1 MFCNVIETL
10 HVSHADFKRFVMF
23 CKRLSSDSA
32 AHDYSGARLIR
43 MANCSSITHNT
54 VYYLFITS

>member
-32 AHDYSGARLIR
+32 GIMDFTFFGMI
-43 MANCSSITHNT
+43 M
-54 VYYLFITS
+54 YLSE